1 MVRDAEWAAEW
12 IEIRNEFIYWGG
24 RAKRATQDSPVL
36 PEVWEQFFRKYYTNP
51 SGVSDKTDSGAVEL
65 LLTPHAKL
73 GVRTLG
79 RRFQERCEEHLKQ
92 QHTKIFSDDSMA
104 PLQIFAPTIL
114 FSASYIV
121 TQLTFEQMVILL
133 LPMTAWWDK
142 HVSPHVQGESME
154 KLRLYRKEQLSIK
167 TKALPVDTLDRDLTA
182 IPVTFLWTVRLLGIL
197 YRLQEISAQ
206 PSSKTEK
213 QQKLFEEK
221 EFCKQLTVI
230 TWVEAIDSF
239 LRLLALILPY
249 PVLKEEAASGLY
261 PLWQVGLNREAK
273 PTVARSSLTVKADA
287 ARTLFNVS
295 CSNLVWAIV
304 DGGIDA
310 THPAFQ
316 ETIPPPVAPGK
327 TGNVQ
332 KSSNTNSVSTRIVQT
347 YDFWRLKREPALW
360 YGDSDDEPVIIEP
373 GKEQPSFDPAFPKRK
388 GKVLET
394 QEETHLWQCL
404 HAARMSS
411 LNLKRLKSISDV
423 IDWEDVST
431 KIKVPHDGNYP
442 VPKGEHGTH
451 VAGILGANWPS
462 NPDLN
467 SLPEGQDIVGMCP
480 DIKFYDLRVFADTSN
495 GEEGIFGETKQVTDE
510 FTVICALEFIR
521 FLNRKREELK
531 VHGVNLSLSIPHD
544 VASFACGCTPVCNE
558 CARLVDAGVVVVAA
572 AGNHGFDERS
582 IPFSQGGEYRDIS
595 ISDPGNAEEAITVGS
610 THRDHPH
617 TYGISYFSGRGPT
630 GDGRRK
636 PDLVAPGEKIIAP
649 VPGERFACKDG
660 TSMAAPHV
668 SGAAALLMA
677 RYPELIGNPRRIK
690 QILCETATDLGRE
703 RYFQGHGLLD
713 VLRAMQSL

>member
-1 MVRDAEWAAEW
+1 MKFSLSNLLKTNTEPSLVVLLGAQKPNQDVLDALSRNSDLTVREAFTTRGVLQDLPGVHLVILDELISLPDTSNEVLHRALEMSSIPMVSQEGFLADPNEWL
-12 IEIRNEFIYWGG
+12 G
-24 RAKRATQDSPVL
+24 RARLTNAKRISFLPARQINLVNWSGGVGKTTLAMAICKRFVQRTGLPAALLELSMGGSALHARITHDL
-36 PEVWEQFFRKYYTNP
+36 PEFF
-51 SGVSDKTDSGAVEL
+51 
-65 LLTPHAKL
+65 
-73 GVRTLG
+73 
-79 RRFQERCEEHLKQ
+79 
-92 QHTKIFSDDSMA
+92 
-104 PLQIFAPTIL
+104 
-114 FSASYIV
+114 
-121 TQLTFEQMVILL
+121 
-133 LPMTAWWDK
+133 
-142 HVSPHVQGESME
+142 
-154 KLRLYRKEQLSIK
+154 SI
-167 TKALPVDTLDRDLTA
+167 
-182 IPVTFLWTVRLLGIL
+182 
-197 YRLQEISAQ
+197 
-206 PSSKTEK
+206 
-213 QQKLFEEK
+213 
-221 EFCKQLTVI
+221 
-230 TWVEAIDSF
+230 
-239 LRLLALILPY
+239 
-249 PVLKEEAASGLY
+249 
-261 PLWQVGLNREAK
+261 
-273 PTVARSSLTVKADA
+273 
-287 ARTLFNVS
+287 
-295 CSNLVWAIV
+295 
-304 DGGIDA
+304 A
-310 THPAFQ
+310 THK
-316 ETIPPPVAPGK
+316 E
-327 TGNVQ
+327 
-332 KSSNTNSVSTRIVQT
+332 
-347 YDFWRLKREPALW
+347 EPALW

-373 GKEQPSFDPAFPKRK
+373 GKEHHSFDPAFPKRK

-462 NPDLN
+462 NPELN

-495 GEEGIFGETKQVTDE
+495 GEEGIFQEMHQVTDE